1 MIVSALLAAATLSAS
16 VVVPPPKPCPVDG
29 RLEVS
34 DRSPALL
41 LRPQDRRGPGGAQT
55 LASLPPAN
63 LELTV
68 IRSVDGCSVPTVVR
82 ENVQGNGRF
91 AKPR

>member
-1 MIVSALLAAATLSAS
+1 MIVSALLAVAIVAA
-16 VVVPPPKPCPVDG
+16 PPPKPCPIDG
-29 RLEVS
+29 RFEVS

-41 LRPQDRRGPGGAQT
+41 LLPEDRRGAAGAQT

-63 LELTV
+63 MELAV
-68 IRSVDGCSVPTVVR
+68 IRSVGGCSVSTVVR
-82 ENVQGNGRF
+82 EKVQGEGRF

>member
-1 MIVSALLAAATLSAS
+1 MIVSALLAAAAAI
-16 VVVPPPKPCPVDG
+16 VAAPPPKPCPIDG
-29 RLEVS
+29 RFEVS

-41 LRPQDRRGPGGAQT
+41 LRPEDRRGAAGAQT

-63 LELTV
+63 MELTV
-68 IRSVDGCSVPTVVR
+68 IRSVDGCSVSTVVR
-82 ENVQGNGRF
+82 EKVQGDGRF